1 MADNFNMKTFL
12 AENKLGP
19 YAKAKLNENMNIA
32 SRIMAYADENNMKAS
47 KEQKIQVIKEWIWF
61 TCDEGQAKDDINK
74 YNKMVDMYF
83 ANKNDVTKQD
93 FKNIWN
99 IVIQKWGVGDAGAD
113 SEGFYETWE
122 DIQTGT
128 LVNPGMTYEG
138 KEKKIEEGESP
149 VHFYVTGRTDA
160 NKNKQIKDIAAKAGI
175 NIKMNVL
182 DPEDDVQITLPGG
195 TNFKMKDAEKV
206 AKILDKFDTE
216 WEDTIGL
223 GFSMKETK
231 KEEGYMGTQ
240 YDSSEDMAADMVK
253 KGITREEKGLDEAMT
268 MEDTFALIK
277 QVGTKLEDL
286 YTQLKDMKK
295 DIQSGDNSITADKVL
310 NVALKTFA
318 EIRAMED
325 AAEAFGLQETK
336 DVEES
341 LNEALAPQ
349 SYERMS
355 NLSNLKAQQAMI
367 RAAEIMMNEL
377 TAEGFEV
384 EEVRE
389 FFTQLIANDI

>member
-1 MADNFNMKTFL
+1 MKKFL

-19 YAKAKLNENMNIA
+19 YSRINENVEEA
-32 SRIMAYADENNMKAS
+32 KTPVS

-61 TCDEGQAKDDINK
+61 TCEEGQATDDINM

-99 IVIQKWGVGDAGAD
+99 KVIEKWGVGDTGAD
-113 SEGFYETWE
+113 SEGFPETWR

-138 KEKKIEEGESP
+138 KEKEKSNE
-149 VHFYVTGRTDA
+149 
-160 NKNKQIKDIAAKAGI
+160 N
-175 NIKMNVL
+175 MNVASRIMAYA
-182 DPEDDVQITLPGG
+182 DE
-195 TNFKMKDAEKV
+195 NKDKTS
-206 AKILDKFDTE
+206 L
-216 WEDTIGL
+216 EDTISGML
-223 GFSMKETK
+223 KYMSKEKILQYFKQMLVNSDKEK
-231 KEEGYMGTQ
+231 KEGYMGTQ
-240 YDSSEDMAADMVK
+240 YDSSEDMAVDMVK
-253 KGITREEKGLDEAMT
+253 TGIREMPSRIPSRMNRQTPDQR
-268 MEDTFALIK
+268 MEDIANQRYLAKFAEVAMMIAQDLDADGFDEQDIK
-277 QVGTKLEDL
+277 RFLMTKLDDLILTEGTDIEKSLNEMITPSQIKLIQNIIDNWSDGGIDAEPAMMRIDKILMGDMSDEELDDEDL
-286 YTQLKDMKK
+286 T
-295 DIQSGDNSITADKVL
+295 G
-310 NVALKTFA
+310 
-318 EIRAMED
+318 
-325 AAEAFGLQETK
+325 
-336 DVEES
+336 

-367 RAAEIMMNEL
+367 KAAEIMMNEL